1 MGVTVKLGAVKRM
14 AISLNRILNRNET
27 SNEKYRKHKSIP
39 ILNKKID
46 FIYNNTLLR
55 KSKKCNK
62 TN

>member
-1 MGVTVKLGAVKRM
+1 MGVTVKVGAVKRM
-14 AISLNRILNRNET
+14 AISLNRIET

-46 FIYNNTLLR
+46 FIYNTLLR

-62 TN
+62 SN

>member
-1 MGVTVKLGAVKRM
+1 MGVTVKVGAVKRM
-14 AISLNRILNRNET
+14 AISLNRIET

-46 FIYNNTLLR
+46 FIYNTLLR

-62 TN
+62 SYWR

>member
-1 MGVTVKLGAVKRM
+1 MGVTVKVGVVKRM
-14 AISLNRILNRNET
+14 AISLNRILNRIET

-46 FIYNNTLLR
+46 FIYNTLLR

-62 TN
+62 SN

>member
-1 MGVTVKLGAVKRM
+1 MGVTVKMGAVKRM
-14 AISLNRILNRNET
+14 AISLNRIET

-46 FIYNNTLLR
+46 FIYNTLLR

-62 TN
+62 SY

>member
-1 MGVTVKLGAVKRM
+1 MGVTVKVGAVKRM
-14 AISLNRILNRNET
+14 AISLNRIET

-46 FIYNNTLLR
+46 FIYNTLLR

-62 TN
+62 SY